1 MKDKALKK
9 KGNLLKSFEPLLW
22 LAPCLILMGV
32 FILYPVV
39 NVIYSSFCDIGRSGL
54 IKSVGTLDNYREVFA
69 NPVFGRVI
77 INTFVWTIAI
87 VAISTFFA
95 VILALVLNT
104 KFVGVKIARAVLVIP
119 WGTSLMVFACAWKYI
134 FDYNYGY
141 LNSLFE
147 KLGWAAKPINWLG
160 GSPWGAFACLI
171 FVGIIV
177 TVPFMTFTLL
187 SGLQSISNDY
197 YEAATID
204 GANGWQ
210 KFWKITF
217 PLLRPSLNVST
228 VLNIIYVFNSFAIV
242 HNITAGA
249 PAHQTDTIMTFMY
262 SAAFSA
268 HSYGEANA
276 ISVVSFVILMIISY
290 LYLKLLMKEDE

>member
-1 MKDKALKK
+1 MKGKALTK
-9 KGNLLKSFEPLLW
+9 KGRFLKTAEPIFWLL
-22 LAPCLILMGV
+22 PCLILMGV
-32 FILYPVV
+32 FILYPVI
-39 NVIYSSFCDIGRSGL
+39 NVIYMSFCNIGRSGL
-54 IKSVGTLDNYREVFA
+54 VKSFGTLDNYREVFA
-69 NPVFGRVI
+69 HKAFGRVI

-87 VAISTFFA
+87 VGISTVFA
-95 VILALVLNT
+95 MILALVLNT
-104 KFVGVKIARAVLVIP
+104 KFVGCKIARAALVIP

-160 GSPWGAFACLI
+160 GSSWGAFACLI

-204 GANGWQ
+204 GATGWQ
-210 KFWKITF
+210 KFWHITF
-217 PLLRPSLNVST
+217 PLLRPALNVST

-242 HNITAGA
+242 HNMTAGA

-262 SAAFSA
+262 DMAFNA
-268 HSYGEANA
+268 HSYGKANA
-276 ISVVSFVILMIISY
+276 ISVISFAILMVISY
-290 LYLKLLMKEDE
+290 LYLKLMMKEDE